1 MNTGNKL
8 LNAITCCFKVYEEVP
23 SSSVVSLLHGKMF
36 ELKFF
41 FFSFICLACR
51 IWNSY
56 ILLSL
61 SQLPC
66 HHVRETR

>member
-41 FFSFICLACR
+41 FFLSSVWPAE
-51 IWNSY
+51 Y
-56 ILLSL
+56 GILIYCFL
-61 SQLPC
+61 C
-66 HHVRETR
+66 HNFHVTM